1 MREKCFTIPVAVI
14 DAHPHSRPLMIYDG
28 DCDFC
33 SRWIARWH
41 AMTGDRIEYAPYQL
55 LADAL
60 PHLTCEQLAKSI
72 HLIVPNGDTLN
83 GAHAVFRALSMGAQK
98 HWPLRLYQHV
108 PGIAQASELAYRVV
122 ASHRKGMSVA
132 TRLLWGSDI
141 TPPSYLLTRWMFIRM
156 IGMIYFVAFASLGV
170 QIMGLI
176 GSNGILPAAHYLETM
191 RQRMGSSAYLHLP
204 TLAWLDCSD
213 EALLLMCGAGAFLS
227 LLVVLRFAPA
237 LLLVILWALYL
248 SLYQVG
254 QTFLSFQWDLLLLE
268 SGFLAI
274 FFAPWKLRPRLSS
287 EPPPSAL
294 SVWLIRW
301 LLFRLMFC
309 SGVVKLLH
317 DDPAN
322 PSWHHLTALT
332 YHYETQ
338 CIPHALSWY
347 AHNLP
352 LWFHKFS
359 ILSMFAIEIIVPF
372 LFFLPRRPRLFA
384 FGLQVLLQLAIIMTG
399 NYNFFNLL
407 TIALCLSLVDDTVLA
422 RIVPKNLADAIRL
435 REPRDRPGAL
445 QKWIMRIV
453 TILIVTV
460 SGIWMVE
467 TFHGFRNLPPV
478 AQDVLRVSVRF
489 ASINSYGLFRRMT
502 TTRPEI
508 IVEGSRDKKTWLA
521 YEFKWKPGDL
531 KRRPAFVAPHQPRLD
546 WQMWFAALGDYRQPR
561 NQWFISFLK
570 RLLEGSPEVLEL
582 LQDNPFPEKPPQFVR
597 AVLFDYRFT
606 DFATRQEKGTWWTRR
621 RLRQYTPVL
630 SLKSFGR

>member
-1 MREKCFTIPVAVI
+1 
-14 DAHPHSRPLMIYDG
+14 
-28 DCDFC
+28 
-33 SRWIARWH
+33 
-41 AMTGDRIEYAPYQL
+41 MTGDRIEYAPYQL

-108 PGIAQASELAYRVV
+108 PGIAQASELAYRLV

-141 TPPSYLLTRWMFIRM
+141 TPPSYLITRWMFIRM

-191 RQRMGSSAYLHLP
+191 RQRMGSSAYLHVP

-478 AQDVLRVSVRF
+478 AQDILRVSIRF
-489 ASINSYGLFRRMT
+489 GSINSYGLFRRMT

-606 DFATRQEKGTWWTRR
+606 DSATRQEKGTWWTRR
-621 RLRQYTPVL
+621 RLRQYTPAL
-630 SLKSFGR
+630 SLKSFDR